1 LKTADFFNKIVED
14 ASKISVDQ
22 QALHHYTKARSGTSI
37 LNSQEF
43 WARPHGEMKDKSELV
58 SADKIV
64 REIAEIYRDRCASE
78 SPAFHTFDCFLTN
91 YHKMQ
96 ISQKRTVYLCCFSA
110 ARDDKAQWITY
121 GDMGRGICLIL
132 EPREESG
139 DHDVEILKRNSQVD
153 YSIDSVRAR
162 LDKAFHAIFLGPSS
176 AGSYDDKEVIGEGLQ
191 ALYSIAAIISM
202 TTKHPDF
209 VPEKEVR
216 HISLSRSEKKAASE
230 RRSADAGCY
239 LQIPIGP
246 DGEFALNEIMIG
258 SNQDVE
264 TKREE
269 LKNILVGKTFR
280 RGTVGLPEI
289 TVSNCDWSQS

>member
-1 LKTADFFNKIVED
+1 MGTADFFEAIVVD
-14 ASKISVDQ
+14 ASKISVDRR
-22 QALHHYTKARSGTSI
+22 LHHYTKACYGASI
-37 LNSQEF
+37 LSSQEF
-43 WARPHGEMKDKSELV
+43 WAKPHDKMKDISELV

-64 REIAEIYRDRCASE
+64 REVAEIYRDRSASE
-78 SPAFHTFDCFLTN
+78 SSAFYTFDCFLNN
-91 YHKMQ
+91 YDKLQ
-96 ISQKRTVYLCCFSA
+96 IGQKRIVYLCCFST
-110 ARDDKAQWITY
+110 ARDDKEQWIRY
-121 GDMGRGICLIL
+121 GDMGRGICLIVD
-132 EPREESG
+132 PREES
-139 DHDVEILKRNSQVD
+139 DDQDVAILATISQVD

-162 LDKAFHAIFLGPSS
+162 LDKAFHAIFLGPRAVESS
-176 AGSYDDKEVIGEGLQ
+176 DDEEVIEEGLQ
-191 ALYSIAAIISM
+191 ALYRIAAIISM

-216 HISLSRSEKKAASE
+216 HISLSRSEKRAASE
-230 RRSADAGCY
+230 CTSADAGCY

-269 LKNILVGKTFR
+269 LKNILVSKTLR
-280 RGTVGLPEI
+280 KGSVGLPEI